1 MLFSALTFRV
11 LSKTL
16 IHIYIYIYILYI
28 YILYIYILFLLF
40 CFVFA
45 LLHRFCMFDKAKFY
59 TTTKVKKEWQHKYAL
74 QFSKSDFSY
83 CFSLGKLT
91 HHKTVKSAVKLR
103 STCFINLDI
112 YVYLYGRWQQMVIAR
127 KHWSQFGLWVRR
139 QVEWSQV

>member
-16 IHIYIYIYILYI
+16 IHIYIYILYI
-28 YILYIYILFLLF
+28 YIYYIYILFLLF